1 MKVRV
6 VCYEGYR
13 GGESPRAFI
22 LGERRLEVVAVA
34 DRWRGE
40 THDYF
45 KVDGSDGNRYILR
58 HDRGEDAWEI
68 VLMEVPGCPQT
79 PRDSGRES

>member
-13 GGESPRAFI
+13 GGESPRSFV
-22 LGERRLEVVAVA
+22 LGERHLEISAVP

-40 THDYF
+40 DHDYF
-45 KVDGSDGNRYILR
+45 KVEASDGNRYILR
-58 HDRGEDAWEI
+58 HDIREDAWEI
-68 VLMEVPGCPQT
+68 VLMEVPGCPQIS
-79 PRDSGRES
+79 PGAGRET